1 MSVPQARP
9 AMDLLARKGRAAPIG
24 AVSDAAP
31 APGLDS
37 ESLPEIG
44 ATAQAAAAP
53 PASLLPL
60 VLTGRCNTRDAALL
74 PRDPPQEASVPAA
87 KPAPTGT
94 EVPDTSAKSE
104 SPRPDPALRLTLR
117 PALGS
122 EPRQFPAL
130 AAGLALALVL
140 GAAGYGYHS
149 GWFEF
154 QQPERLQE
162 PASEPPSEPPGAIT
176 ESPPAAPPA
185 TKFGPPSVDVVN
197 IEPDGA
203 AVIAGRAAPGLEL
216 ILLDNG
222 TPIGTVTAD
231 ARGEWVFIPASPLPG
246 GAHDIGLVIK
256 EVRGGVSVPAA
267 EKVPSIPGVS
277 TLKEVP

>member
-9 AMDLLARKGRAAPIG
+9 AMDLLARKGRAAPVG
-24 AVSDAAP
+24 AASDAAPAP

-60 VLTGRCNTRDAALL
+60 DFLTGRCNARNAARR
-74 PRDPPQEASVPAA
+74 PQDPPQVASVPVA

-104 SPRPDPALRLTLR
+104 SPRPDPALRLKLR
-117 PALGS
+117 PTLGS
-122 EPRQFPAL
+122 EPRRFPAL

-140 GAAGYGYHS
+140 GAAGYGYQS

-154 QQPERLQE
+154 QQPELCHLR
-162 PASEPPSEPPGAIT
+162 STG
-176 ESPPAAPPA
+176 
-185 TKFGPPSVDVVN
+185 G
-197 IEPDGA
+197 
-203 AVIAGRAAPGLEL
+203 AGRALRCGP
-216 ILLDNG
+216 
-222 TPIGTVTAD
+222 
-231 ARGEWVFIPASPLPG
+231 RF
-246 GAHDIGLVIK
+246 
-256 EVRGGVSVPAA
+256 
-267 EKVPSIPGVS
+267 
-277 TLKEVP
+277 

>member
-9 AMDLLARKGRAAPIG
+9 AMDLLARKGRAAPVG
-24 AVSDAAP
+24 AASDAAPAP

-60 VLTGRCNTRDAALL
+60 DFLTGRCNARNAARR
-74 PRDPPQEASVPAA
+74 PRDPPQVASVPVA
-87 KPAPTGT
+87 KSAPTGT

-122 EPRQFPAL
+122 EPRRFPAL

-140 GAAGYGYHS
+140 GAAGYGYQN

-162 PASEPPSEPPGAIT
+162 PASEPPGAIT